1 MSENKT
7 DEKYKKVND
16 QLSAKTK
23 EAKKNN
29 DDLKKAEKRAIELM
43 DTVSGLNM
51 KVSELENSNTR
62 LRLMKDQA
70 KEIIEKTNKAR
81 TKSTSDD
88 ITTKNKKKFKF

>member
-1 MSENKT
+1 
-7 DEKYKKVND
+7 
-16 QLSAKTK
+16 
-23 EAKKNN
+23 
-29 DDLKKAEKRAIELM
+29 M

-88 ITTKNKKKFKF
+88 ITTKNKKKFKFENTVNCRNFRM

>member
-1 MSENKT
+1 
-7 DEKYKKVND
+7 
-16 QLSAKTK
+16 
-23 EAKKNN
+23 
-29 DDLKKAEKRAIELM
+29 M

-62 LRLMKDQA
+62 LRLLKDQA